1 MRERMREAQHLR
13 EGRFD
18 IKHSPGGMMD
28 VEFIVQFLVLSACA
42 EHPELRGNVG
52 NIALLQRA
60 EAAGMLPSGMGEAAA
75 AAYRELRHLQHR
87 ARLDESS
94 TQFDPA
100 PLQVHIDAVLALWA
114 HVLGD

>member
-1 MRERMREAQHLR
+1 MRERMREAQHLQA
-13 EGRFD
+13 GRFD
-18 IKHSPGGMMD
+18 IKHSPGGMID

-60 EAAGMLPSGMGEAAA
+60 EAAGLLPAGMGEAAA
-75 AAYRELRHLQHR
+75 VAYRELRHLQHR

-100 PLQVHIDAVLALWA
+100 PLQAHIDAVRALWA
-114 HVLGD
+114 QVLG

>member
-1 MRERMREAQHLR
+1 M
-13 EGRFD
+13 
-18 IKHSPGGMMD
+18 ID

-52 NIALLQRA
+52 NIALLQRG